1 MSQEAKTSC
10 DGCTHYLGGGMCA
23 INVERECREGG
34 GFELYGWN
42 EKPHQSEVERLR
54 QLLSIERHLHQE
66 TRRKLEKAEHD
77 RKRYA
82 RRINFLNTRYE
93 DLCRA
98 YRAEIIKLSL
108 LDDSGN
114 RLQDRVVH
122 QLVDD
127 LALALVDAKRK
138 GAPKTL

>member
-10 DGCTHYLGGGMCA
+10 DGCAHYLGGGLCA
-23 INVERECREGG
+23 INVEGECREGG
-34 GFELYGWN
+34 GFELYGWK

-66 TRRKLEKAEHD
+66 TRRKLEKADHD

-98 YRAEIIKLSL
+98 YRAKISNL
-108 LDDSGN
+108 
-114 RLQDRVVH
+114 R
-122 QLVDD
+122 
-127 LALALVDAKRK
+127 ALIPTVYRGSKESDNVEHERSFQ
-138 GAPKTL
+138 